1 MNSPS
6 LSVLLIVLIFHG
18 IQTLETIPNGPI
30 VELPQGKVQ
39 GSYKK
44 SYRNRTFSAFEG
56 IPYAKPPVE
65 DLRFRESIPA
75 SNWSGILNATNHYE
89 CLHYMP
95 FAFVRGIRGTEDCLY
110 VYVYVPGDKVD
121 PNALLD
127 VIVHIHGGAFMLG
140 APKYMAGPEFLM
152 DRDVVVVSFNYR
164 LGILGFLS
172 TEDDVVPGNNG
183 LKDQSLALDWISSN
197 IKYFGGNPASITLTG
212 LSAGAASVHFHYFSP
227 LSKGLF
233 HRGFSQSGTALLCW
247 ALAEN
252 PLEKARAVAKNISC
266 PTLSTEKMVECLRSS
281 DARKLING
289 IRTLFVYQDIVP
301 IAPFGPVIENISTNA
316 FLSQH
321 PYKLLQEGNVYD
333 VPWISS
339 NTKDEGLFPVGL
351 NCVHFVFFFIK
362 VIAASKTYEEIE
374 DKWYD
379 IMQYGLELQYT
390 VEPHLQKDV
399 LRRIKKYYFKNDP
412 ISADNMESFVNLVTD
427 RMFSIDTEK
436 AIRMQAHAAK
446 SDIYYYIFAYNL
458 EMPHFPPGMPKGAA
472 HGDDA
477 RLLFKMFMTPS
488 VPKKKDE
495 EMMNFFIDFLVGF
508 AKSGVPSM
516 NKVEW
521 LPVKPEDSNINLLQI
536 NGPENIIMKSV
547 TELGPNSFWSSLPI
561 NEIENAASK
570 CNGFIPT
577 YTFMAFMLSI
587 TFFCSEL
594 FTV

>member
-6 LSVLLIVLIFHG
+6 LSVLLVVLIFHG

-44 SYRNRTFSAFEG
+44 SYRNKTFSAFEG

-266 PTLSTEKMVECLRSS
+266 PTLSTEKMVECFRSS

-333 VPWISS
+333 VPWIAS
-339 NTKDEGLFPVGL
+339 NTKDEGLFP
-351 NCVHFVFFFIK
+351 
-362 VIAASKTYEEIE
+362 
-374 DKWYD
+374 
-379 IMQYGLELQYT
+379 YGLELQYT

-488 VPKKKDE
+488 VLKKKDE

>member
-339 NTKDEGLFPVGL
+339 NTKDEGLFPVG
-351 NCVHFVFFFIK
+351 
-362 VIAASKTYEEIE
+362 
-374 DKWYD
+374 W
-379 IMQYGLELQYT
+379 
-390 VEPHLQKDV
+390 
-399 LRRIKKYYFKNDP
+399 
-412 ISADNMESFVNLVTD
+412 
-427 RMFSIDTEK
+427 
-436 AIRMQAHAAK
+436 
-446 SDIYYYIFAYNL
+446 
-458 EMPHFPPGMPKGAA
+458 AA